1 MKAGWNNRGRKMA
14 CLDIKSGA
22 KIAATALQ
30 LGSYWELERNGT
42 DEDLQFDA
50 EHHLFTYKG
59 KSVPSTTQILK
70 ATNLYPDY
78 SFVDPYYLTRGTY
91 IHRAIE
97 LYEKGT
103 LDEERLDPEIVP
115 YLEQWKR
122 VRPQFK
128 FEIIGTEVK
137 LVHPQLLYAGI
148 IDDVITGHTN
158 YALYLTKDSYKLEEI
173 PKIRDQFNYFLSAL
187 NVYNWK
193 KQNLKGE

>member
-1 MKAGWNNRGRKMA
+1 MA
-14 CLDIKSGA
+14 CLDIKSGV

-42 DEDLQFDA
+42 DEDLQFDE

-70 ATNLYPDY
+70 AVGLYPDY

-103 LDEERLDPEIVP
+103 LDEETLDPEIAP

-122 VRPQFK
+122 VRPHFK
-128 FEIIGTEVK
+128 IEIVGTEVK
-137 LVHPQLLYAGI
+137 KVHPQLLYAGI

-158 YALYLTKDSYKLEEI
+158 YALYLTKDSYKLEEV
-173 PKIRDQFNYFLSAL
+173 KDIRGAFNVFLSAL
-187 NVYNWK
+187 NVLTW
-193 KQNLKGE
+193 KQNNFKEV